1 MFKRLFA
8 IFALVCAGV
17 AQAGVSIEHWQTRE
31 GTRVYFVHSPSL
43 PILDVQVDF
52 VAGSMFDPQGKA
64 GVSDLTR
71 ALLDLGAGDL
81 DETEIANQLA
91 DVGAQLGGSSDMD
104 RASVSLRTLSQPEK
118 REAALALMIKVLGQ
132 PRFEAGVFQR
142 EQTRAISGLKD
153 SLTRPDVLA
162 GRAFWQ
168 TLYPDHPYGVQNTAE
183 SLSAIRVEDLRQFWS
198 RYYNRNNGIV
208 TIVGDVSRAEAEA
221 IAQRIVV
228 VLPAGEPAVLPPPP
242 VAGEGKTVNIA
253 HSAAQSHI
261 YLGMPSVARGDPDIF
276 PLVVGNY
283 VLGGGGFVSRLMEEV
298 REKRGFAY
306 SVYSYFA
313 PMKQYGPFQIGLQ
326 TKRAQSGE
334 ALKVVHQVLQDFLEK
349 GVTPSELAAA
359 KANLVGSFPL
369 RLDSNSKIMSH
380 VAMMGF
386 YGLPMDYLDTYQAR
400 IQAVTAEDIR
410 RAFAKHV
417 RLQGLATI
425 VVAGD

>member
-8 IFALVCAGV
+8 IFALVCAGM
-17 AQAGVSIEHWQTRE
+17 AQAGVSIEHWQTQE

-52 VAGSMFDPQGKA
+52 AAGSMFDPQGKA
-64 GVSDLTR
+64 GVSDLTYS
-71 ALLDLGAGDL
+71 LLDLGAGDL
-81 DETEIANQLA
+81 DETDIANQLA

-104 RASVSLRTLSQPEK
+104 RTSVSLRTLSQPEK
-118 REAALALMIKVLGQ
+118 REAALALLIKVLGQ
-132 PRFEAGVFQR
+132 PRFEASIFQR
-142 EQTRAISGLKD
+142 EQTRAIAGLKD

-162 GRAFWQ
+162 SRAFWQ
-168 TLYPDHPYGVQNTAE
+168 TLYPDHPYGVQNTTE
-183 SLSAIRVEDLRQFWS
+183 SLSAIRVEDLKQFWS
-198 RYYNRNNGIV
+198 RYYNYSNGIV
-208 TIVGDVSRAEAEA
+208 TIVGDVSRAEAEV
-221 IAQRIVV
+221 IAQRIVA
-228 VLPAGEPAVLPPPP
+228 VLPAGEPAVLPPAP
-242 VAGEGKTVNIA
+242 VAGEGKTVNIP

-326 TKRAQSGE
+326 TKQAQAGE
-334 ALKVVHQVLQDFLEK
+334 ALKVVHQVLQGFLDK
-349 GVTPSELAAA
+349 GVTESELVAA

-369 RLDSNSKIMSH
+369 RLDSNSKIMAH

-417 RLQGLATI
+417 RPEGLAT
-425 VVAGD
+425 VVVGGD